1 MLLTRCEIPRRHHA
15 TCDDVIVISTDA
27 LRVLFGYHGV
37 IDRNDALTRHGSDL
51 VSLPC
56 FTSDFCAALI
66 AASEASGAFA
76 AHPGDPV
83 PGHELSLARLSPL
96 LFENL
101 ETDIGERIW
110 PRLQEEWE
118 LIEYRGINDAFIIKY
133 EVGQQ
138 EELRIHHDVA
148 QVSASIKLNDN
159 YQGAVLEFPRQNK
172 TNESVPVGSMLA
184 WPSLVTHPH
193 ASTPIQSGVKYSMT
207 IWFELPLAI
216 G

>member
-1 MLLTRCEIPRRHHA
+1 MLLMHGEIPWCHDT
-15 TCDDVIVISTDA
+15 TCDDVIVTSADA
-27 LRVLFGYHGV
+27 LHAIFGFHGV
-37 IDRNDALTRHGSDL
+37 IDHNDALTRHGSDL

-56 FTSDFCAALI
+56 FTIEFCAAII

-76 AHPGDPV
+76 ADPNDPV

-118 LIEYRGINDAFIIKY
+118 LIEYRGINDAFVIRY
-133 EVGQQ
+133 DATTGTA
-138 EELRIHHDVA
+138 LRLHHDVA
-148 QVSASIKLNDN
+148 QVSASVKLNDD
-159 YQGAVLEFPRQNK
+159 YSGGTLEFPRQGF
-172 TNESVPVGSMLA
+172 TNSDIPVGHLLA

-193 ASTPIQSGVKYSMT
+193 RSVPVTRGVKYSLT
-207 IWFELPLAI
+207 IWFELPIVLD
-216 G
+216 

>member
-118 LIEYRGINDAFIIKY
+118 LIEYRGINDAFIIRY
-133 EVGQQ
+133 DATTGAA
-138 EELRIHHDVA
+138 LRMHHDVA
-148 QVSASIKLNDN
+148 QVSASVKLNDD
-159 YQGAVLEFPRQNK
+159 YSGGTLEFPRQGF
-172 TNESVPVGSMLA
+172 TNSDIPVGHLLA

-193 ASTPIQSGVKYSMT
+193 RSVPVTGGVKYSLT
-207 IWFELPLAI
+207 IWFELPIVLD
-216 G
+216 

>member
-1 MLLTRCEIPRRHHA
+1 MLLTRCEIPRCRHA
-15 TCDDVIVISTDA
+15 TCDDNYVTSTDA
-27 LRVLFGYHGV
+27 LRALFGYHGV

-56 FTSDFCAALI
+56 FTSDFCTALI

-118 LIEYRGINDAFIIKY
+118 LIEYRGINDAFVIRY
-133 EVGQQ
+133 DATTGAA
-138 EELRIHHDVA
+138 LRLHHDVA
-148 QVSASIKLNDN
+148 QVSASVKLNDD
-159 YQGAVLEFPRQNK
+159 YSGGTLEFPRQGF
-172 TNESVPVGSMLA
+172 TNADIPVGHLLA

-193 ASTPIQSGVKYSMT
+193 RSVPVTRGVKYSLT
-207 IWFELPLAI
+207 IWFELPIVLD
-216 G
+216 